1 MSSEHKISPVSQPR
15 FFYGWRM
22 VIASWIMVF
31 LINAVAVAVFFKP
44 MLEDFGWDRA
54 TLSSVQFVGLIIFT
68 VASPFLGQIIDRFG
82 PKLMILACVA
92 PQVLSSA
99 INGLATNIGH
109 LYLARF
115 LYGINVLSST
125 QILINRWFIKKRGM
139 ALGILATAFPFG
151 SMVLAP
157 FSQQLI
163 LLWGCRPTMFF
174 WAGVTLVVMLP
185 LALIIRNSPEDMGWE
200 PDGKLLDSHRSVD
213 PSSQPRIVDSEA
225 NLEAKAGLS
234 FSQTIRTAPFWLLSL
249 AHFVCGT
256 GCGFMMTHIVIFAT
270 DMGYSDMIA
279 VSLISVQGGLNLVGV
294 LATGYLSD
302 RMSRSKVLALTHF
315 VRTLSFVTIVAFILL
330 GGGSLWMLY
339 TAMVFFGFG
348 WYTTAPLTAGL
359 VADLFG
365 GSRVGTILG
374 VTTSCHMLGMAIG
387 AYAGGVIFELTGSY
401 FLFFVVQCSLSL
413 VATLF
418 SLAIKPVS

>member
-1 MSSEHKISPVSQPR
+1 
-15 FFYGWRM
+15 M
-22 VIASWIMVF
+22 VIVSWIMVF

-44 MLEDFGWDRA
+44 MLDDFGWDRA
-54 TLSSVQFVGLIIFT
+54 TLSSVQSVGLVIFT
-68 VASPFLGQIIDRFG
+68 VASPFFGQLIDRFG
-82 PKLMILACVA
+82 PKLMILASVA
-92 PQVLSSA
+92 TQVLSS
-99 INGLATNIGH
+99 IVNGLATNIGH

-151 SMVLAP
+151 SVVLAP
-157 FSQQLI
+157 VSQQLI
-163 LLWGCRPTMFF
+163 LLWGWRPTMFF
-174 WAGVTLVVMLP
+174 WAGVTLVVTLP
-185 LALIIRNSPEDMGWE
+185 LALIIRNSPEDMALQ
-200 PDGKLLDSHRSVD
+200 PDGKFLDSHRSVD

-249 AHFVCGT
+249 AHFICGT

-279 VSLISVQGGLNLVGV
+279 ASLLSVQGGLNLVGV

-302 RMSRSKVLALTHF
+302 RMSRSKVLGLTHF
-315 VRTLSFVTIVAFILL
+315 VRTLSFVTIIIFILL

-339 TAMVFFGFG
+339 AAMMFFGFG

-365 GSRVGTILG
+365 GLRAGTILG
-374 VTTSCHMLGMAIG
+374 LTTSCHMFGMAIG

-401 FLFFVVQCSLSL
+401 LLFFVVQCSLSL
-413 VATLF
+413 MATLF
-418 SLAIKPVS
+418 SLAIKRVS